1 VPVADLRFLTSDFVS
16 AIASPSTRVS
26 GKLRRWLVRIAWLAA
41 AAGALILAGYVFR
54 APLLTGLARA
64 WVVNEPAARAGAIV
78 ILGGG
83 VENRPFAAAR
93 LFHEGV
99 APEIL
104 YMNVKLSPAEEMG
117 VYPSEAELTRR
128 ILLSN
133 NIPASALQM
142 IGTNVTS
149 TYDESRAVRA
159 WVRQNG
165 AASIVITTDL
175 FHTRRARWIFR
186 RELRDTPVKIYV
198 AAADP
203 VGFKINDWWQNE
215 GSVIQFQNEI
225 IKSIYYWFKY

>member
-1 VPVADLRFLTSDFVS
+1 
-16 AIASPSTRVS
+16 
-26 GKLRRWLVRIAWLAA
+26 
-41 AAGALILAGYVFR
+41 
-54 APLLTGLARA
+54 
-64 WVVNEPAARAGAIV
+64 
-78 ILGGG
+78 
-83 VENRPFAAAR
+83 
-93 LFHEGV
+93 
-99 APEIL
+99 
-104 YMNVKLSPAEEMG
+104 VKLSPAEEMG